1 MRLGEKASQVQKNM
15 KINKTAN
22 MQRSPK
28 VSLTLR
34 RDTTIGRFVII
45 FYSYLNLVMKQHLD
59 HK

>member
-28 VSLTLR
+28 VSLTLGG
-34 RDTTIGRFVII
+34 TLQYAV
-45 FYSYLNLVMKQHLD
+45 LL
-59 HK
+59 

>member
-28 VSLTLR
+28 VSLTLGG
-34 RDTTIGRFVII
+34 T
-45 FYSYLNLVMKQHLD
+45 LQ
-59 HK
+59 